1 MVNAINLNPAFTA
14 SLYSAGVA
22 TIPSSNLVNGNN
34 LSIATPT
41 RLVASPSNI
50 PVINLSVNTPEY
62 VGVTYYVDNVLN
74 KLTLKYII
82 NTSHSFVYP
91 ITNLSTKTLY
101 DVISEINTYSP
112 IAGPTFFIATLK
124 WINGFDSASLLL
136 DATNVPITSTDILMT
151 GIQEYPLMIGT
162 NSIRI
167 EDLISEINLTT
178 YATGFSVTD
187 LQSSTYIGYK
197 GLPAN
202 LLVPVSGTHPFTDP
216 LYFDFRN
223 VIAAYILNM
232 SHTTRSTVPGVISSA
247 GESCTCTLSS
257 DGTISFQKAVSSLTN
272 SNFIGNTYSYNI
284 SNKDIAGFINAA
296 MNLEGYLET
305 PSPQFSYAI
314 GKGILNMDVAI
325 IPAQGISYGKLR
337 LRNKSV
343 DPNSDAAS
351 SVSSI
356 NLSLNDP
363 EVLNTHVYFGFL
375 GDISF
380 YQISDY
386 NLWKQYILVKRR
398 VGLPWNKVND
408 SFIPDYYVSND
419 TYNFSSYDYT
429 LNLVQNGKFLDY
441 LKHVRFGQLANSLK
455 LEDLYNNKY
464 FWLYLKFHKEIGC
477 DQKVIALTKKTKEDD
492 QKAKLLT

>member
-1 MVNAINLNPAFTA
+1 
-14 SLYSAGVA
+14 
-22 TIPSSNLVNGNN
+22 
-34 LSIATPT
+34 
-41 RLVASPSNI
+41 
-50 PVINLSVNTPEY
+50 
-62 VGVTYYVDNVLN
+62 
-74 KLTLKYII
+74 
-82 NTSHSFVYP
+82 
-91 ITNLSTKTLY
+91 
-101 DVISEINTYSP
+101 
-112 IAGPTFFIATLK
+112 
-124 WINGFDSASLLL
+124 
-136 DATNVPITSTDILMT
+136 
-151 GIQEYPLMIGT
+151 
-162 NSIRI
+162 
-167 EDLISEINLTT
+167 
-178 YATGFSVTD
+178 
-187 LQSSTYIGYK
+187 
-197 GLPAN
+197 
-202 LLVPVSGTHPFTDP
+202 
-216 LYFDFRN
+216 
-223 VIAAYILNM
+223 M

-363 EVLNTHVYFGFL
+363 EVLNTHVYFGLL